1 LVVDDEVKIT
11 RVIRAYLEKEGFSVT
26 EAHDGQ
32 TALDL
37 AASGEF
43 SLLVLDLMLPR
54 LAGEEVA
61 KRLRMAGQQLP
72 IIMLTAKDGE
82 EDKIVGL
89 GLGADDFVVKPFSPR
104 ELVARVH
111 AVLRRFR
118 PSKGGLLADV
128 WEFGRGSLTID
139 TLRHHVAVLGAPI
152 TLTATE
158 YKLLVTLA
166 RHPGRV
172 FSRGELLEAVS
183 GELSTGFD
191 RAVDSHIKNLRQ
203 KVELQPD
210 QPAFIKTVYGVGY
223 KFEDEKK

>member
-32 TALDL
+32 NALDL

-43 SLLVLDLMLPR
+43 SLMVLDLMLPH
-54 LAGEEVA
+54 LSGEEVA
-61 KRLRMAGQQLP
+61 RRLRMSGQTLP

-82 EDKIVGL
+82 EDKIAGL
-89 GLGADDFVVKPFSPR
+89 GIGADDFMVKPFSPR

-111 AVLRRFR
+111 AILRRLR

-128 WEFGRGSLTID
+128 WEFGSGRLTID
-139 TLRHHVAVLGAPI
+139 TLRHYVAVLDVSIA
-152 TLTATE
+152 LTATE

-172 FSRGELLEAVS
+172 FSRGELLEAIS

-191 RAVDSHIKNLRQ
+191 RAVDSHIKNLRH
-203 KVELQPD
+203 KVEPQPD
-210 QPAFIKTVYGVGY
+210 QPIFIKTVYGVGY

>member
-1 LVVDDEVKIT
+1 MVDDEVKIT

-43 SLLVLDLMLPR
+43 SLMVLDLMLPR

-82 EDKIVGL
+82 EDKIIGL
-89 GLGADDFVVKPFSPR
+89 GLGADDFIVKPFSPR

-118 PSKGGLLADV
+118 PSKGSILADV
-128 WEFGRGSLTID
+128 WEYGSGRLTID
-139 TLRHHVAVLGAPI
+139 TLRHHVAVLGTPI

-172 FSRGELLEAVS
+172 FSRGELLEAIS

-191 RAVDSHIKNLRQ
+191 RAVDSHIKNLRH

-210 QPAFIKTVYGVGY
+210 QPVFIKTCLLYTSPSPR
-223 KFEDEKK
+223 DS

>member
-1 LVVDDEVKIT
+1 VVDDEVKIT

-32 TALDL
+32 AAFDL

-54 LAGEEVA
+54 LTGEEVA
-61 KRLRMAGQQLP
+61 KRLRMAGKTLP

-82 EDKIVGL
+82 EDKILGL

-104 ELVARVH
+104 ELMARVH
-111 AVLRRFR
+111 AILRRFR
-118 PSKGGLLADV
+118 PSKGSLLADV
-128 WEFGRGSLTID
+128 WEFGGGRLLID
-139 TLRHHVAVLGAPI
+139 TLRHNVVLGGQSI
-152 TLTATE
+152 TLTASE

-172 FSRGELLEAVS
+172 FSRGELLAAIS
-183 GELSTGFD
+183 GELATGFD
-191 RAVDSHIKNLRQ
+191 RVVDSHIKNLRY
-203 KVELQPD
+203 KVEQQPD
-210 QPAFIKTVYGVGY
+210 QPTFIKTVYGVGY